1 MNRLTLCTNCPDL
14 LHMASDQIEPNVLVE
29 IFRLFITENWTF
41 EQMKS
46 AYEQGL
52 SGVTIQLT

>member
-1 MNRLTLCTNCPDL
+1 
-14 LHMASDQIEPNVLVE
+14 MASDQIEPNVLVE
-29 IFRLFITENWTF
+29 IFRLFITENWTI